1 MEIKAVPEI
10 EKYFEELDKKVKEK
24 YKIAKKAREKGLD
37 LSREVETVPVADLA
51 ERTESIIGPKG
62 VAERYRNLV
71 KELKGDR
78 LKIMFKL
85 FREIIEE
92 KWFKIPDE
100 SKRVEQAIKTCL
112 VIETEGVVVAPLDGV
127 PKIQINRNLDG
138 SKYIDI
144 YFAGPI
150 RAAGG
155 SSTVLPLILGD
166 YARKLLELD
175 KYKPTEEEVERYVEE
190 IVIYQTEIFSRQ
202 YTISEEEIRII
213 VKGCP
218 VCINGVPTEEKEV
231 SVHRDLERIPS
242 NRIRGGMGLVITEG
256 VALKAMKIM
265 DWAKKLEL
273 DWSWLEK
280 IIKVKKSSETKTEI
294 KPNYKY
300 LDRMAAGRPL
310 LAYPMKYGGF
320 RLRYGRGRNTA
331 IMGKGINPATM
342 VVLDDFIAVG
352 THIRIERPG
361 KAAQLF
367 PCNSVDGP
375 IVKLKNQSVVKLNS
389 MEEATKVKPQIE
401 KILFLGDIL
410 VTLGD
415 FRKTSH
421 PLIPSSF
428 VEEWFEL
435 ELKKA
440 LEGKKIK
447 GIEKKELEN
456 VKKIKGFTAV
466 ELSMEL
472 GIALHPEYLH
482 YYTALDTEQALQLMK
497 EARKAEKIFEK
508 EKIVGVEFELKEKT
522 KEMLEK
528 IGLPHEVKGEK
539 IIIREK
545 NAYPLLKTLGAL
557 SAKEL
562 PEKAE
567 GKVLDL
573 LSEYSGIKIMDK
585 GASFVGARMGRPE
598 QAKEREMKGNPHGL
612 FPIGNYGSNTRSVNK
627 AIDALN
633 TANKKLK
640 VDLALFRCPK
650 CTRIIPFPECYECKT
665 ETLRVSKCG
674 KCGWIGKAEEK
685 ECKACKGIMIKA
697 EEREIDLENIVEN
710 ALEKLKIRKPDLI
723 KGVKGLIS
731 DLKEPE
737 PIEKAILRAKHDVH
751 IFRDGTT
758 RFELLNAP
766 ITHFKP
772 KEINLSVEKVLELGY
787 KKDIYG
793 KKITSEEQIL
803 EIFPQDIIVNENAGA
818 WLLRVT
824 AFIDELLER
833 FYGMQAI
840 YNSKTKEDLIG
851 ELVIGLAPHT
861 SAGIIG
867 RILGYS
873 KARVGWGH
881 PYFITCKRRN
891 CLTGDT
897 TVLIQNGKKT
907 KSVSIN
913 HFDNGLKKEEIPL
926 KNVFTYTI
934 DTKGKLRTRKVKA
947 LLKQKAPK
955 QLMKFKTRFGREIT
969 ATPNH
974 KLLTFDGKVFE
985 KKASEFRQGEN
996 LLSLHSIESNSVQKE
1011 FNVVEY
1017 YLKKPVSQKKL
1028 LRVHGLKKELR
1039 KFILENKGFVK
1050 TAKRIG
1056 WRNGKALHTAID
1068 FDAVPL
1074 DLFELLL
1081 KDMKKTA
1088 KDFRKC
1094 FISYNKQKSRIP
1106 AAIPFSKELGE
1117 VLGYFL
1123 ADGYAR
1129 NSREKNPEKFVYQV
1143 NFVSEEKEISKKLEN
1158 SIQKLFK
1165 RNVSTAERKK
1175 IDCITLSGRVYYEFF
1190 TEMLETG
1197 SNAKNKRVPY
1207 LLFNSPKECLQG
1219 LLAGYI
1225 TGDGHINSNSIKM
1238 TSVNKNLI
1246 NDFGLICN
1254 LLGLFPHFINEK
1266 EREIKSGYLKEF
1278 YEKKGKK
1285 ISIKSFGIRLYS
1297 EDLKEAGKHLFGK
1310 KKKKYEEI
1318 NLTHNFRKKRVKTI
1332 GNFVL
1337 DPIAKIEKIQ
1347 NKEEWV
1353 YDLMVE
1359 GEKNY
1364 IAGFGNLAVYDCDGD
1379 QDSIMLLM
1387 DALLNFSEHYL
1398 PSSRGGRMDA
1408 PLVFTTMLNPE
1419 EIDNEVYE
1427 METVSEYPLEFYY
1440 KTLDYAE
1447 PNLQIV
1453 PIVKR
1458 KLGEKGQYTDL
1469 MFTHNTETFDEGPKQ
1484 SNYVTLKTMEEKIK
1498 KQARLQHKIQAVEE
1512 KDALER
1518 VLVSHFLPDII
1529 GNTRSFSK
1537 QQFRCTNCGAK
1548 YRRVPLVGKCTK
1560 CKNNLIL
1567 TIAEGSV
1574 KKYLKL
1580 TKEIIREY
1588 HLSDYLKQRID
1599 MAEREIAS
1607 VFKNDKVQQKS
1618 LHEYV

>member
-24 YKIAKKAREKGLD
+24 YAIAKTAREKGLD

-62 VAERYRNLV
+62 VAKRYRDLV
-71 KELKGDR
+71 IELKGDR

-85 FREIIEE
+85 FKEIIEE
-92 KWFKIPDE
+92 TWFKIPDE

-127 PKIQINRNLDG
+127 PKIQISRNLDG

-175 KYKPTEEEVERYVEE
+175 RYKPTEEEVERYVEE
-190 IVIYQTEIFSRQ
+190 ITIYQTEIFSRQ
-202 YTISEEEIRII
+202 YTISENEIRII

-231 SVHRDLERIPS
+231 SVHRDLERVPS

-265 DWAKKLEL
+265 EWAKKLDL

-300 LDRMAAGRPL
+300 LDRMAAGRPI

-320 RLRYGRGRNTA
+320 RLRYGRGRNTG

-342 VVLDDFIAVG
+342 IVLDDFIAVG

-375 IVKLKNQSVVKLNS
+375 IVKLKNQSVLKLNTK
-389 MEEATKVKPQIE
+389 EEAKKVKPQIE

-421 PLIPSSF
+421 PLLPSSF

-440 LEGKKIK
+440 LEGKKLK
-447 GIEKKELEN
+447 GTEKKELEDI
-456 VKKIKGFTAV
+456 KKIDGFTAV

-472 GIALHPEYLH
+472 DVPLHPEYLH
-482 YYTALDTEQALQLMK
+482 YYTALDTEQILQLMR
-497 EARKAEKIFEK
+497 EARKAEKVFEN

-528 IGLPHEVKGEK
+528 IGLPHEVKKEK
-539 IIIREK
+539 IIIEK
-545 NAYPLLKTLGAL
+545 KYAYPLLKTLGAL

-573 LSEYSGIKIMDK
+573 LSGYSGIKIMDK

-598 QAKEREMKGNPHGL
+598 QAKEREMKGNPNGL
-612 FPIGNYGSNTRSVNK
+612 FPIGNYGSNTRSINK

-633 TANKKLK
+633 NANKKLK

-650 CTRIIPFPECYECKT
+650 CTRIIPFPECDECKI
-665 ETLRVSKCG
+665 ETLRVSKCS

-685 ECKACKGIMIKA
+685 ECKACKGTMMKA
-697 EEREIDLENIVEN
+697 EEREIDLENIMEK
-710 ALEKLKIRKPDLI
+710 ALEKLKVRKPDLI

-787 KKDIYG
+787 TKDIFE

-803 EIFPQDIIVNENAGA
+803 EIFPQDIIVNENAGV
-818 WLLRVT
+818 WLLKVT
-824 AFIDELLER
+824 AFIDELLEK

-891 CLTGDT
+891 
-897 TVLIQNGKKT
+897 
-907 KSVSIN
+907 
-913 HFDNGLKKEEIPL
+913 
-926 KNVFTYTI
+926 
-934 DTKGKLRTRKVKA
+934 A
-947 LLKQKAPK
+947 
-955 QLMKFKTRFGREIT
+955 
-969 ATPNH
+969 
-974 KLLTFDGKVFE
+974 
-985 KKASEFRQGEN
+985 
-996 LLSLHSIESNSVQKE
+996 
-1011 FNVVEY
+1011 
-1017 YLKKPVSQKKL
+1017 
-1028 LRVHGLKKELR
+1028 
-1039 KFILENKGFVK
+1039 
-1050 TAKRIG
+1050 
-1056 WRNGKALHTAID
+1056 
-1068 FDAVPL
+1068 
-1074 DLFELLL
+1074 
-1081 KDMKKTA
+1081 
-1088 KDFRKC
+1088 
-1094 FISYNKQKSRIP
+1094 
-1106 AAIPFSKELGE
+1106 
-1117 VLGYFL
+1117 
-1123 ADGYAR
+1123 
-1129 NSREKNPEKFVYQV
+1129 
-1143 NFVSEEKEISKKLEN
+1143 
-1158 SIQKLFK
+1158 
-1165 RNVSTAERKK
+1165 
-1175 IDCITLSGRVYYEFF
+1175 
-1190 TEMLETG
+1190 
-1197 SNAKNKRVPY
+1197 
-1207 LLFNSPKECLQG
+1207 
-1219 LLAGYI
+1219 
-1225 TGDGHINSNSIKM
+1225 
-1238 TSVNKNLI
+1238 
-1246 NDFGLICN
+1246 
-1254 LLGLFPHFINEK
+1254 
-1266 EREIKSGYLKEF
+1266 
-1278 YEKKGKK
+1278 
-1285 ISIKSFGIRLYS
+1285 
-1297 EDLKEAGKHLFGK
+1297 
-1310 KKKKYEEI
+1310 
-1318 NLTHNFRKKRVKTI
+1318 
-1332 GNFVL
+1332 
-1337 DPIAKIEKIQ
+1337 
-1347 NKEEWV
+1347 
-1353 YDLMVE
+1353 
-1359 GEKNY
+1359 
-1364 IAGFGNLAVYDCDGD
+1364 DGD

-1408 PLVFTTMLNPE
+1408 PLVFTTVLNPE

-1427 METVSEYPLEFYY
+1427 METISEYPLEFYY

-1447 PNLQIV
+1447 PNLEIV

-1458 KLGEKGQYTDL
+1458 KLGKIGQYTDL
-1469 MFTHNTETFDEGPKQ
+1469 MFTHSTEFFDEGPKQ
-1484 SNYVTLKTMEEKIK
+1484 SKYVTLKTMEEKIT
-1498 KQARLQHKIQAVEE
+1498 KQAKLQHKIQAVEE

-1548 YRRVPLVGKCTK
+1548 YRRVPLIGKCTK
-1560 CKNNLIL
+1560 CSNNLIL
-1567 TIAEGSV
+1567 TISEGSV

-1588 HLSDYLKQRID
+1588 KLSDYLKQRID